1 MKPKILSFCIGLFAL
16 HLASCKDASQNDAI
30 SANIITSSQAIQYIG
45 LTKTVEGK
53 VVSAKY
59 SSESKN
65 APTFL
70 NLDKKYPNHEFTV
83 VIWKAD
89 RAKFAQPPE
98 EAFIGKTIRVT
109 GEIKTYKNRAQITV
123 KKPSQ
128 IEVD

>member
-16 HLASCKDASQNDAI
+16 HLAGCKDSYHIDENGG
-30 SANIITSSQAIQYIG
+30 NIITSSQAIQYIG

-70 NLDKKYPNHEFTV
+70 NLDKKYPNHQKLKLEV
-83 VIWKAD
+83 AHLKIQK
-89 RAKFAQPPE
+89 
-98 EAFIGKTIRVT
+98 
-109 GEIKTYKNRAQITV
+109 IKL
-123 KKPSQ
+123 KKKSGN
-128 IEVD
+128 